1 VKKIPVDELIPGMI
15 VDRQVV
21 SPDGVILIEKGIR
34 LTSWQIT
41 NLRNWQIPAIFID
54 DTRPPLPDAAPTS
67 ALTAA
72 VFLGEYVRTVDAIRH
87 TFEHIRVFREVP
99 VLEMEELVNHRITLL
114 ADTVGVL
121 DYLYEIRLHSDH
133 TFQHSLNVA
142 TIVAV
147 IGRWLKLPG
156 AQLKNLILAGLLH
169 DIGKLFVPLSVLDKP
184 DKLSSREYEVIKR
197 HPHEGYWIVHDEQR
211 VAESAKIGIL
221 QHHERQDGSGYPN
234 KLTGDEIHPFA
245 KIIAI
250 ADIYD
255 AMTSD
260 RAYRRRLTP
269 LAALDAIADQMRC
282 KLDPAVC
289 LTFLDNMREYLTGN
303 SVILSTGQRAKI
315 IVLNHRDRN
324 WSKPVVSISGGM
336 TLDLQ
341 QEEIDIIEL
350 IEEG

>member
-1 VKKIPVDELIPGMI
+1 ML
-15 VDRQVV
+15 VDREVV
-21 SPDGVILIEKGIR
+21 SPEGVVLLEKGVR
-34 LTSWQIT
+34 LTSWQIV
-41 NLRNWQIPAIFID
+41 NLRNWQIPSIFID
-54 DTRPPLPDAAPTS
+54 ETRPALPDAAPPS
-67 ALTAA
+67 GLTAA
-72 VFLGEYVRTVDAIRH
+72 AFLGEYVRTVDAVRH
-87 TFEHIRVFREVP
+87 SFEHIRVFREAP

-142 TIVAV
+142 IISAV
-147 IGRWLKLPG
+147 VGRWLKIQG

-184 DKLSSREYEVIKR
+184 GSLSPREYEVIKR
-197 HPHEGYWIVHDEQR
+197 HPHEGYRLVHDEPR
-211 VAESAKIGIL
+211 VAGSVKLGIL

-234 KLTGDEIHPFA
+234 KLAGDDIHPFA

-269 LAALDAIADQMRC
+269 LAALDAIAGQMHD
-282 KLDPAVC
+282 KLDPKVC
-289 LTFLDNMREYLTGN
+289 VTFLDNMREYFTGN

-315 IVLNHRDRN
+315 IILNHRDRN
-324 WSKPVVSISGGM
+324 WTKPVVCTPGGM
-336 TLDLQ
+336 MLDLQ
-341 QEEIDIIEL
+341 KEEISIVEL